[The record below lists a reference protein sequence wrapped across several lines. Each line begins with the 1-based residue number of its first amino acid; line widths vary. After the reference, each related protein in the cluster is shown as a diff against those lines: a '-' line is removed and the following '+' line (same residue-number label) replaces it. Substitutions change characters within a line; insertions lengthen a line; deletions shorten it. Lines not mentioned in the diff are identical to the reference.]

1 MYNLLLCQHQTQKR
15 VFKMAKIVEERLFL
29 RKMRLHTVHVCKNAT
44 TAQIRDSS
52 RYIKDKKF
60 SSVQVD
66 NDVVVTRIK

>member
-1 MYNLLLCQHQTQKR
+1 
-15 VFKMAKIVEERLFL
+15 MAKMIEERLFL
-29 RKMRLHTVHVCKNAT
+29 RKMRLYSVHVCKNVT

-66 NDVVVTRIK
+66 DVVVVTRIK